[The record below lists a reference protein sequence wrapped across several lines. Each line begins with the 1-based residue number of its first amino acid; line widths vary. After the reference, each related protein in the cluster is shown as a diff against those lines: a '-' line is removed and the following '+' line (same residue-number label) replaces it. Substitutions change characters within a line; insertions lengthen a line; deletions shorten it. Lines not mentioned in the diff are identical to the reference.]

1 MRGLLT
7 LTALAC
13 LAFGAIPE
21 SDVNP
26 DLIKERIETNC
37 PSDPTFGGQCYVT
50 DIQEG
55 APGCRTID
63 GVEFCRSWWERKLTY
78 KCDGDIDVNDI
89 LNTFTSQ
96 KYCWYERKCANW
108 ADIQKNGGVV
118 TCRVYYDTL
127 KPGCADN
134 PYQAKCITDD
144 CGDLFKYCTLKNYV
158 PYGDIR
164 DAVNTEPQQYC
175 DPVYGYCG
183 EVQVP
188 GKSGVS
194 VGTYSF
200 ECSQDVRKVCTSW
213 EIVKNCPDGM
223 QSICNTIRTC
233 TKQETSTITA
243 KENKSCIVD
252 RPYTE
257 YRVIKGSQ
265 EAASLKNNPLC
276 IKVGEESTPCDRQVR
291 NYSGGSICELTGRY
305 SSIGGNSGTITIE
318 RNVEVPAGTDLAL
331 YLYVGNSCDD
341 DNTRVDLI
349 VKDSNT
355 GEVIG
360 EYHNS
365 CNHSGKIVT
374 IYKNTPSNL
383 KIDYKYRVTHCTGSY
398 CGANDYSFTDGETS
412 SSWNYGG
419 GTWDSH
425 TSTFGWMVY
434 THEIYRCYDNS
445 INTATCNMDSECT
458 LISNLSDL
466 SSLSCYAFAQDIEQQ
481 NKMVCS
487 RYSIFYE
494 CPTTKRVV
502 NCTDWSEQ
510 INCQDGTVVIPQI
523 TARAKDFSDD
533 FLQAVGLAQAAN
545 ELKHVWT
552 GKSKVCEDGW
562 WSSIVSNPTQYFIN
576 KAVSYAIARFGA
588 DIASAATEYFQA
600 ASFCLNPA
608 YAVAGADGIGD
619 CMATVAESSYT
630 GNGGV
635 GNAFLNKVCNNSPS
649 FCGAAEFLSDPAV
662 QFAISV
668 AVDVVTTT
676 EDCSTCTSEK
686 CAVKHGQYEAYALI
700 NGRQCHYVASKCTW
714 KIDFGFTDVCLRSG
728 YKYCCYDSVFTRI
741 LVEQAYKQ
749 LGYGWGSWDSPN
761 CGALT
766 FDDLK
771 KLDFSAMDFSELQ
784 AYIEAKMKTSIPQS
798 VIKNKIEQFYQGTDT
813 IDATMESPY
822 GTSDQSQSG
831 Q

>member
-1 MRGLLT
+1 MRSLLT

-78 KCDGDIDVNDI
+78 KCDGDIDVNNI

-108 ADIQKNGGVV
+108 ADIQKKGGVV

-134 PYQAKCITDD
+134 PYQPKCITDD

-158 PYGDIR
+158 PYGDIK
-164 DAVNTEPQQYC
+164 DKINMETASYC
-175 DPVYGYCG
+175 DPISGMCGY
-183 EVQVP
+183 QNIP

-194 VGTYSF
+194 LGTYTF
-200 ECSQDVRKVCTSW
+200 HCPGDVRKICTNW
-213 EIVKNCPDGM
+213 QIIKNCPGGL
-223 QSICNTIRTC
+223 QSVCNMIRTC
-233 TKQETSTITA
+233 SNQTSTTISA
-243 KENKSCIVD
+243 KESKSCLVN
-252 RPYTE
+252 RTYTD
-257 YRVIKGSQ
+257 YTVIKGSA
-265 EAASLKNNPLC
+265 EESKYRNNPLC
-276 IKVGEESTPCDRQVR
+276 IKTGEKKETITVEGIFSWGWDGDYGDDCGSCESYVTGLALKSPSGTWYKGSSTCYKVS
-291 NYSGGSICELTGRY
+291 NGAGVFPSGGQLRAFYNNYLSGIGAGSAISVTNVDLSNKTYLGRY
-305 SSIGGNSGTITIE
+305 KNSYDRECFGDNGGWQDNKDYKVPITLSV
-318 RNVEVPAGTDLAL
+318 N
-331 YLYVGNSCDD
+331 YVSYRCFNNAI
-341 DNTRVDLI
+341 NTSTCSNL
-349 VKDSNT
+349 DSN
-355 GEVIG
+355 
-360 EYHNS
+360 
-365 CNHSGKIVT
+365 
-374 IYKNTPSNL
+374 
-383 KIDYKYRVTHCTGSY
+383 
-398 CGANDYSFTDGETS
+398 
-412 SSWNYGG
+412 
-419 GTWDSH
+419 
-425 TSTFGWMVY
+425 
-434 THEIYRCYDNS
+434 
-445 INTATCNMDSECT
+445 CT

-494 CPTTKRVV
+494 CPTTKQVI
-502 NCTDWSEQ
+502 NCLDWSEQ

-523 TARAKDFSDD
+523 TAQAKDFSDD

-714 KIDFGFTDVCLRSG
+714 KIDLGFTDVCLRSG

-749 LGYGWGSWDSPN
+749 LGYGWGSWGSPN

-822 GTSDQSQSG
+822 GTSGQSQNG
-831 Q
+831 P